1 MARNYFKAV
10 AEWEQTY
17 LVRRSYFATEL
28 QKTVVLSL
36 KNYLIKA
43 KYSNSKMTAFFG
55 KYYNKTYPQLV
66 SLWEQEFG
74 TTKSEDTLRGQLG
87 ALSRQLVDILGSID
101 AIDAA
106 LRNTSKDDN
115 KVSDNERREAEDYL
129 RELLTKI
136 NGLEQVDDVTG
147 NISFAV
153 DIQKIIDLP
162 ESESKFE
169 ISDCTS
175 EIKLLKALSSRGIEE
190 LLSEVS
196 AEKIGYILKVLDQPL
211 MQTETREYTKDG
223 KDRISYS
230 KKVNMEKIKLL
241 EEFEVVNPARLRA
254 PKNSRVKEDIPVVED
269 MQKPAEDMPKPVEDI
284 KPVMPV
290 SGVAPRAELPFRFA
304 EMSKLCE
311 VIQKRLDDASP
322 LSRDDEQRM
331 RNISTL
337 MRVFGLFTVEG
348 LTEYLKKYID
358 GDITYAMKKF
368 MKE

>member
-28 QKTVVLSL
+28 QKTVILSL

-43 KYSNSKMTAFFG
+43 KYSNSRMAAFFG

-74 TTKSEDTLRGQLG
+74 TVKSKDTLRGQLG
-87 ALSRQLVDILGSID
+87 ALSRQLVDIFGSID
-101 AIDAA
+101 DIDAD
-106 LRNTSKDDN
+106 LIKTGKD
-115 KVSDNERREAEDYL
+115 KISDDERREAENFL

-136 NGLEQVDDVTG
+136 NGLEQVDNVTG

-162 ESESKFE
+162 ESEGKFE

-241 EEFEVVNPARLRA
+241 EEFEVVSPARLRA
-254 PKNSRVKEDIPVVED
+254 PKNSKIKEDIPVV
-269 MQKPAEDMPKPVEDI
+269 EDMPKPVEDI

-290 SGVAPRAELPFRFA
+290 SGVAPKAELPFRFDD
-304 EMSKLCE
+304 MSELCE
-311 VIQKRLDDASP
+311 VIQERLSGDMKITADS
-322 LSRDDEQRM
+322 EQRTK
-331 RNISTL
+331 NVTYL
-337 MRVFGLFTVEG
+337 KRVFELLTSEG
-348 LTEYLKKYID
+348 LRNYLNKFLG
-358 GDITYAMKKF
+358 GDISQALRIYE
-368 MKE
+368 KE

>member
-17 LVRRSYFATEL
+17 LVRCSYFATEL

-43 KYSNSKMTAFFG
+43 KYSNSKMAAFFG

-74 TTKSEDTLRGQLG
+74 TSKSEDTLRGQLG
-87 ALSRQLVDILGSID
+87 ALSRQLVDIFGSID
-101 AIDAA
+101 DIDAA
-106 LRNTSKDDN
+106 LIKVGKD
-115 KVSDNERREAEDYL
+115 KISDAERREAENFL
-129 RELLTKI
+129 KELLTKI
-136 NGLEQVDDVTG
+136 NGLEQVDEVTG
-147 NISFAV
+147 NVSFAV

-162 ESESKFE
+162 ESESKFK

-196 AEKIGYILKVLDQPL
+196 TEKIGYILKVLDQPL

-241 EEFEVVNPARLRA
+241 EEFEVVSPARLRA
-254 PKNSRVKEDIPVVED
+254 PKNSKIKEDIPVV
-269 MQKPAEDMPKPVEDI
+269 EDMPKPVEDI

-290 SGVAPRAELPFRFA
+290 AGVAPKMKLPFKFDD
-304 EMSKLCE
+304 MSVLCG
-311 VIQKRLDDASP
+311 VIQKKLNGDLKITDDA
-322 LSRDDEQRM
+322 EQRTK
-331 RNISTL
+331 NIAL
-337 MRVFGLFTVEG
+337 LKRVFGLFTSEG
-348 LTEYLKKYID
+348 LEKYLERFPS
-358 GDITYAMKKF
+358 GDIAQAMEKF
-368 MKE
+368 RKE

>member
-36 KNYLIKA
+36 KDYLIKG
-43 KYSNSKMTAFFG
+43 KYSNSKMASFFG
-55 KYYNKTYPQLV
+55 KYYNKSYSQLV

-74 TTKSEDTLRGQLG
+74 TVKTEDTIRGQLG
-87 ALSRQLVDILGSID
+87 ALSRQLVDIFGSID
-101 AIDAA
+101 TIDVA

-115 KVSDNERREAEDYL
+115 KVLDNERRGAEDYL
-129 RELLTKI
+129 REILTKI

-162 ESESKFE
+162 ESENKFE
-169 ISDCTS
+169 ISDCAS
-175 EIKLLKALSSRGIEE
+175 EIKLLKALSSKGIEE
-190 LLSEVS
+190 LLNEVS
-196 AEKIGYILKVLDQPL
+196 AEKIGYLLKVLDQPL

-241 EEFEVVNPARLRA
+241 EKFEVVSPVRLRA
-254 PKNSRVKEDIPVVED
+254 PKNTKVEEDIKVVEAT
-269 MQKPAEDMPKPVEDI
+269 PESVENI

-290 SGVAPRAELPFRFA
+290 SGVEPKAELPFKFA
-304 EMSKLCE
+304 EMSELCE
-311 VIQKRLDDASP
+311 VIQERLNDSAP
-322 LSRDDEQRM
+322 FTQNNEQRM
-331 RNISTL
+331 KNISTL
-337 MRVFGLFTVEG
+337 KRIFGLFTTDG
-348 LTEYLKKYID
+348 LTGYLNRYTD
-358 GDITYAMKKF
+358 GDIAQAMKNYRK
-368 MKE
+368 

>member
-1 MARNYFKAV
+1 MARNYFRAV

-28 QKTVVLSL
+28 QKNVILSL
-36 KNYLIKA
+36 RNYIVKA
-43 KYSNSKMTAFFG
+43 SYSTSKVASFFG
-55 KYYNKTYPQLV
+55 RHYNKSYSQLV

-74 TTKSEDTLRGQLG
+74 TVKTEDTLRGQLG
-87 ALSRQLVDILGSID
+87 ALSRQLVEILGSID
-101 AIDAA
+101 SIDAA
-106 LRNTSKDDN
+106 LRNTSKDDS
-115 KVSDNERREAEDYL
+115 KVSDNDRREAENYL

-153 DIQKIIDLP
+153 DIQKIINLP

-190 LLSEVS
+190 LLNEVS

-211 MQTETREYTKDG
+211 MQTETRKYTKDG

-241 EEFEVVNPARLRA
+241 ERFEVVSPARLRA
-254 PKNSRVKEDIPVVED
+254 QKNTKVEEDISSSE
-269 MQKPAEDMPKPVEDI
+269 ATPKPVENI
-284 KPVMPV
+284 KPVVPE
-290 SGVAPRAELPFRFA
+290 SGVEWKAELPFRFSSMK
-304 EMSKLCE
+304 ELCE

-322 LSRDDEQRM
+322 FTQDTGQRIK
-331 RNISTL
+331 NVSTL
-337 MRVFGLFTVEG
+337 KRIFALLTADGLA
-348 LTEYLKKYID
+348 EYLNKYID
-358 GDITYAMKKF
+358 GDITQAMKNYK
-368 MKE
+368 KE

>member
-10 AEWEQTY
+10 NEWEQTY

-28 QKTVVLSL
+28 QKNVVLSL
-36 KNYLIKA
+36 KNYIIKA
-43 KYSNSKMTAFFG
+43 KYSNSKMASFFG
-55 KYYNKTYPQLV
+55 KHYNKSYSQLV

-74 TTKSEDTLRGQLG
+74 TVKTEDTLRGQLG
-87 ALSRQLVDILGSID
+87 ALSRQLVEILGSID
-101 AIDAA
+101 VIDTA
-106 LRNTSKDDN
+106 LKNVNKDNNEILD
-115 KVSDNERREAEDYL
+115 SERREAENYL

-175 EIKLLKALSSRGIEE
+175 EIKLLKVLSSRGIEE
-190 LLSEVS
+190 LLNEVS

-241 EEFEVVNPARLRA
+241 ERFEVVSPARLRS
-254 PKNSRVKEDIPVVED
+254 PKNLKVKEDIPVVEAVVKVD
-269 MQKPAEDMPKPVEDI
+269 AEI
-284 KPVMPV
+284 KPLATQA
-290 SGVAPRAELPFRFA
+290 GVAQKADLSFRFSSM
-304 EMSKLCE
+304 EELCE

-322 LSRDDEQRM
+322 VTRNTEQRM
-331 RNISTL
+331 KNIATL
-337 MRVFGLFTVEG
+337 KRIFGLFTADG
-348 LTEYLKKYID
+348 LAEYLNKYID
-358 GDITYAMKKF
+358 GDITQAMKSYK
-368 MKE
+368 KE